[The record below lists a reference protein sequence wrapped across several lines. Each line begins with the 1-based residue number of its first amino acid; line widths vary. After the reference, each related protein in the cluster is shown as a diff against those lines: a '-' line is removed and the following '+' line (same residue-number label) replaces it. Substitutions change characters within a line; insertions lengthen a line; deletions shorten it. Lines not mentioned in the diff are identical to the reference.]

1 MLADTAV
8 AAAPR
13 VSKPPVLRTDS
24 TLSQVSLDRA
34 TEQEAI
40 VVDEGFCEVD
50 DPNFGDAA
58 SRCGSH
64 DCCFVVPRSQ
74 LSPSLCKSW
83 QMQAG
88 LSGIGGSRITVQG

>member
-8 AAAPR
+8 APAPR

-24 TLSQVSLDRA
+24 SLSQVSLDRA

-64 DCCFVVPRSQ
+64 DCCFVLP
-74 LSPSLCKSW
+74 
-83 QMQAG
+83 G
-88 LSGIGGSRITVQG
+88 LNSAPAL